1 MLFSALETTATLLT
15 SKESFTEPE
24 DELVLLNKD
33 QAKEDLKWDLLE
45 VLNTTLDSDV
55 MQDFLDTNENYLQEI
70 LAYRQLYWW
79 YVANDVGEGS
89 RNRELMRT
97 YDKKYREM
105 ISKLYNMKSYEI
117 PRSNMVTISR

>member
-1 MLFSALETTATLLT
+1 MLFSALETTGTLLT
-15 SKESFTEPE
+15 SKETFKMPE
-24 DELVLLNKD
+24 DELVLMNKD

-45 VLNTTLDSDV
+45 VLNTTLDSDI
-55 MQDFLDTNENYLQEI
+55 MQEFLDTNENYLQEI

-89 RNRELMRT
+89 RNRELMRI

-105 ISKLYNMKSYEI
+105 IRKLYNMRAYEI
-117 PRSNMVTISR
+117 PRTRTLTISR